1 MHLIK
6 LCVGVDSVEQLA
18 AWQTER
24 LRRARAAGETPEL
37 AHRTRQMPR
46 QRDAILG
53 AGGSLYWVIKGLIQ
67 VRQKILD
74 LREETAA
81 AGHPLCAIVLDDA
94 LMTVVPQPRRPF
106 QGWRYLPPEDVPR
119 DIGPALD
126 PCDDDM
132 SPAMRAALAELA
144 LL

>member
-18 AWQTER
+18 AWQGER
-24 LRRARAAGETPEL
+24 LKRARAAGEVAEL

-46 QRDAILG
+46 RREAILG
-53 AGGSLYWVIKGLIQ
+53 ASGSLYWVIKGLIQ

-74 LREETAA
+74 LREETASD
-81 AGHPLCAIVLDDA
+81 GHPICAIVMDEA
-94 LMTVVPQPRRPF
+94 LVTVAPQPRRPF
-106 QGWRYLPPEDVPR
+106 QGWRYLEPEDAPR

-126 PCDDDM
+126 PGDDIP
-132 SPAMRAALAELA
+132 PAMRAALAELA

>member
-18 AWQTER
+18 AWQNER
-24 LRRARAAGETPEL
+24 LKRARAAGEVAEL

-46 QRDAILG
+46 QREAILG

-67 VRQKILD
+67 ARQKIVD
-74 LREETAA
+74 LREETAT
-81 AGHPLCAIVLDDA
+81 AGHSVCAIVFDDA
-94 LMTVVPQPRRPF
+94 LIAVAPQPRRPF
-106 QGWRYLPPEDVPR
+106 QGWRYLAPEDAPR

-126 PCDDDM
+126 PGDDDM
-132 SPAMRAALAELA
+132 PPAMRAALAELA